1 MPQVQWDPIAVAH
14 AALPYVKA
22 AVFAFAILV
31 VGRWVA
37 KLLVAGMKRVLER
50 GKVEPALVK
59 FLCSLTY
66 AVILVLVVISA
77 LGQVGVNTTSFAAVI
92 AAGGLAI
99 GLALQ
104 GSLSNFASGVM
115 LILFHHFRHGDLIEA
130 GGQKGYVEDLQIFWT
145 VLRAE
150 DGTKIVVPNGA
161 ITGGVIKVLK
171 PAATATGA
179 NEAKV
184 AAAGR

>member
-1 MPQVQWDPIAVAH
+1 
-14 AALPYVKA
+14 Y
-22 AVFAFAILV
+22 AI
-31 VGRWVA
+31 
-37 KLLVAGMKRVLER
+37 
-50 GKVEPALVK
+50 
-59 FLCSLTY
+59 
-66 AVILVLVVISA
+66 ILVLVVISA

-115 LILFHHFRHGDLIEA
+115 LILFQHFHHGDLIEA
-130 GGQKGYVEDLQIFWT
+130 GGQKGYVEDVQIFWT

-171 PAATATGA
+171 ASAAAAVTKDPG
-179 NEAKV
+179 KV
-184 AAAGR
+184 AAA